1 MKLTKETIQQLG
13 ESGIYEALEN
23 ERKSVFSTYSYAISE
38 KDVNEIALKI
48 IKQEIAGFNNAVDNF
63 SEKFQQKLEK
73 RIKAKIKIALSNKN
87 DPDKAYE
94 IITKYIE
101 GRFNSPQSYRQAER
115 SFDRLNSFF
124 ERNEYETSSLLFE
137 MLLKNN
143 DVFRE
148 NVRFIINEKAS
159 QILTQILTQELKNR
173 KYTICDNKT
182 LNQAIRKYIGVYEGN
197 LEAELNALVQ
207 SKPASNIK
215 IKIRISPTGYNPT
228 NSQPQSKGT
237 TTNNTT
243 VKPNDSKIAEGR
255 SQPIVKTTSP
265 KSAIS
270 TNSTK
275 ASAQRSTKSF
285 YDLIDPNKE
294 YTQEEYDQII
304 SDNYLYPEELELLN
318 YIYGNGL
325 NKKHTNKLSEDQKTK
340 LKKLTTTI
348 KKLLLMHKN
357 GVDPKRQYREGK
369 SPEEDNQQITNPKNV
384 DEEQKILIKVPEK
397 GKTSSSIATKIL
409 REGAEAIKPEGT
421 QTSEEV
427 IKPATT
433 PVSDAITEV
442 PEESG
447 ETAQEPETKAVTIS
461 DTSAET
467 NKGKGEVPDEPE
479 DTQTPEKEIE
489 QADTPVLDANTIAP
503 EESDEATQ
511 ERPEMEATAISDTD
525 TKTIEEES
533 KVPYEPET
541 TQTSEEVIKP
551 ATDAITEVP
560 EESGET
566 AQEPET
572 KAVTISDTSAET
584 DKGKGEVSDEPEDT
598 QTSEEVIEQAGT
610 PVPDAITEVP
620 EESGETAQESET
632 KAVTISDAR
641 TTEIEETPEEE
652 TATKVEPENN
662 SSIEASLD
670 KETIVSEDQATEE
683 GTNKEASSNAITKEE
698 QGSTVPKRRKYVKYN
713 SNSLYQLIGS
723 DKEYANTKTDIIIN
737 TLTNEEQDFINR
749 LFTNGLGNPP
759 ADKISGKDKN
769 KIVTIV
775 GKIRRRIESNDTL
788 IDIIISELPPEK
800 MELITKYGNGTITDE
815 DKEKYKNLTF
825 EISEKLNK
833 INPFYDLID
842 PKKEYT
848 QEEYDIIINTLSDK
862 ELTFINSKYTSG
874 YDKKPTS
881 TFNSAEYIKLTSIII
896 KVKRRLSTY
905 CTSKSFYEYIDREK
919 KVPRE
924 YIDILINKL
933 SPNKKKELNDRF
945 ENGFDQPP
953 TSIPNKSNIVIHN
966 RIIIILR
973 GRIFSL
979 TTLNELINKD
989 GKYTEQQIKIVLSVL
1004 SVKEKEFLIEIF
1016 GNELN
1021 NIQKPTSGKISQK
1034 LANITMKIRSLL
1046 KELEQTDEEQFLEKN
1061 GKNKRRKNRKNKRRK
1076 NRPFYELLGGNI
1088 VLINLLLEKQG
1099 QDRKSVVNKLFGN
1112 GLDKPS
1118 TISLDDEG
1126 AKIYRSIT
1134 QTIKSQIPNYPS
1146 NQLDEHNFYEQ
1157 INQIITKPRSIDNLQ
1172 RIIEHSLTEDEITI
1186 ILKRYSYGLNNP
1198 PTTILDDDTYKEY
1211 INIVIKFKEGIKKSK
1226 SKSFHDEVDEERKY
1240 SNDEFNAALN
1250 SLTPLQKE
1258 AIIKVYGPDLGG
1270 SIPYKASQKDI
1281 HNCDNAITKVKKFL
1295 ESGKGAMQAHGNNS
1309 RSRDFYYKETTTFL
1323 KQPPEIPLQDILET
1337 LEASIIYHTCIERYS
1352 YEDLREILD
1361 MHEEAI
1367 QKIEENALGKLN
1379 DYIIAHNGI
1388 GEETEKDSKKV
1399 LQKKL

>member
-13 ESGIYEALEN
+13 ESGIYDALED

-38 KDVNEIALKI
+38 KDVNSMALEI
-48 IKQEIAGFNNAVDNF
+48 IKQKIAGFNNDVDNF
-63 SEKFQQKLEK
+63 NENFQQKLEK

-143 DVFRE
+143 DIFRE

-159 QILTQILTQELKNR
+159 TILEQILTQELKNR

-215 IKIRISPTGYNPT
+215 IKIRISPTGYN
-228 NSQPQSKGT
+228 SAKQQPQSKGT
-237 TTNNTT
+237 TTNNAT
-243 VKPNDSKIAEGR
+243 VKPNDPKIAKGR
-255 SQPIVKTTSP
+255 SQPVVKPTSP
-265 KSAIS
+265 KNTTP
-270 TNSTK
+270 TNPTK
-275 ASAQRSTKSF
+275 TGAQRSSKSF

-357 GVDPKRQYREGK
+357 GVDPKRQYREVK

-427 IKPATT
+427 IEQAAT
-433 PVSDAITEV
+433 PVSDT
-442 PEESG
+442 
-447 ETAQEPETKAVTIS
+447 
-461 DTSAET
+461 
-467 NKGKGEVPDEPE
+467 
-479 DTQTPEKEIE
+479 
-489 QADTPVLDANTIAP
+489 NTIAP

-511 ERPEMEATAISDTD
+511 ERPEMETTAISDTD
-525 TKTIEEES
+525 TKTSEEES

-551 ATDAITEVP
+551 ATDAIIEVT
-560 EESGET
+560 EESGEA

-572 KAVTISDTSAET
+572 KAVIISDTSAET
-584 DKGKGEVSDEPEDT
+584 DKGKGEVSEEPEDVP
-598 QTSEEVIEQAGT
+598 SEEIIKPAT
-610 PVPDAITEVP
+610 DANTV
-620 EESGETAQESET
+620 AQEPET
-632 KAVTISDAR
+632 KTSAISDAR
-641 TTEIEETPEEE
+641 TTEREETPEKG
-652 TATKVEPENN
+652 TATKEEPENN
-662 SSIEASLD
+662 SIIEASLD
-670 KETIVSEDQATEE
+670 KETVVSEDQATEE
-683 GTNKEASSNAITKEE
+683 ETNKEASSNAITKEE
-698 QGSTVPKRRKYVKYN
+698 QGSTTPKRRKYVKYN

-749 LFTNGLGNPP
+749 LFTNGLDNPP

-848 QEEYDIIINTLSDK
+848 QEEYDKIINTLSDK

-966 RIIIILR
+966 KIIIILR

-1061 GKNKRRKNRKNKRRK
+1061 GKNKRRKNR
-1076 NRPFYELLGGNI
+1076 PFYELLGGNI

-1118 TISLDDEG
+1118 TISLDDKE

-1146 NQLDEHNFYEQ
+1146 NQLDEHNFYKQ

-1211 INIVIKFKEGIKKSK
+1211 INIVIKLKEGIKKSK
-1226 SKSFHDEVDEERKY
+1226 SKSFRDEVDEERKH
-1240 SNDEFNAALN
+1240 SDDEFNAALN

-1323 KQPPEIPLQDILET
+1323 KRPPEIPLKDILEP

-1352 YEDLREILD
+1352 YEDLREMSD

-1367 QKIEENALGKLN
+1367 KKIEENALGKIN

-1388 GEETEKDSKKV
+1388 GEETEKDSRKV
-1399 LQKKL
+1399 LQKNFKVQ

>member
-13 ESGIYEALEN
+13 ESGIYDALED

-38 KDVNEIALKI
+38 KDVNSMALEI
-48 IKQEIAGFNNAVDNF
+48 IKQKIAGFNNDVDNF
-63 SEKFQQKLEK
+63 NENFQQKLEK

-101 GRFNSPQSYRQAER
+101 GRFKSPQSYRQAER

-159 QILTQILTQELKNR
+159 TILEQILTQELKNR

-215 IKIRISPTGYNPT
+215 IKIRISPTGYN
-228 NSQPQSKGT
+228 SAKQQPQSKGT

-243 VKPNDSKIAEGR
+243 VKPNDSKKAEGR
-255 SQPIVKTTSP
+255 SQQVVKSMSP
-265 KSAIS
+265 KNTTP
-270 TNSTK
+270 TNPTK
-275 ASAQRSTKSF
+275 TGAQRSSKSF
-285 YDLIDPNKE
+285 YDSQGKDGENP
-294 YTQEEYDQII
+294 T
-304 SDNYLYPEELELLN
+304 
-318 YIYGNGL
+318 
-325 NKKHTNKLSEDQKTK
+325 
-340 LKKLTTTI
+340 
-348 KKLLLMHKN
+348 
-357 GVDPKRQYREGK
+357 RQYQ
-369 SPEEDNQQITNPKNV
+369 SQITHPDTTAEPQKVLINTPLANSFAFQAQKQK
-384 DEEQKILIKVPEK
+384 DKEENKVPDESK
-397 GKTSSSIATKIL
+397 
-409 REGAEAIKPEGT
+409 GT
-421 QTSEEV
+421 QTPEEV
-427 IKPATT
+427 IKPAT
-433 PVSDAITEV
+433 DAIIEV
-442 PEESG
+442 TEESG

-467 NKGKGEVPDEPE
+467 NKEKSEVPDEPE
-479 DTQTPEKEIE
+479 ITQ
-489 QADTPVLDANTIAP
+489 A
-503 EESDEATQ
+503 
-511 ERPEMEATAISDTD
+511 
-525 TKTIEEES
+525 
-533 KVPYEPET
+533 
-541 TQTSEEVIKP
+541 SEEVIEQ
-551 ATDAITEVP
+551 ATDAIVT

-572 KAVTISDTSAET
+572 KTVTISDTTNET
-584 DKGKGEVSDEPEDT
+584 NKEKSEVSDEPEDT

-698 QGSTVPKRRKYVKYN
+698 QGSTAPKRRKYVKYN

-749 LFTNGLGNPP
+749 LFTNGLDNPP

-848 QEEYDIIINTLSDK
+848 QEEYDKIINTLSDK

-905 CTSKSFYEYIDREK
+905 CTSKSFYEYINREK

-1099 QDRKSVVNKLFGN
+1099 QDRKSVVNKRFGN
-1112 GLDKPS
+1112 GLDKPP
-1118 TISLDDEG
+1118 TISLNDEET
-1126 AKIYRSIT
+1126 KIYNSIT

-1323 KQPPEIPLQDILET
+1323 KQPPEIPLQDILEP

>member
-13 ESGIYEALEN
+13 ESGIYDALEY

-38 KDVNEIALKI
+38 KDVNSMALEI
-48 IKQEIAGFNNAVDNF
+48 IKQKIAGFNNDVDNF
-63 SEKFQQKLEK
+63 NENFQQKLEK

-215 IKIRISPTGYNPT
+215 IKIRISPTGYN
-228 NSQPQSKGT
+228 SAKQQPQSKGT

-243 VKPNDSKIAEGR
+243 VKLNDPKIAKGR
-255 SQPIVKTTSP
+255 SQPVVKPTSP
-265 KSAIS
+265 KNTTP
-270 TNSTK
+270 TNPTK
-275 ASAQRSTKSF
+275 TSAQDASKSF
-285 YDLIDPNKE
+285 YDSQGKDGENP
-294 YTQEEYDQII
+294 T
-304 SDNYLYPEELELLN
+304 
-318 YIYGNGL
+318 
-325 NKKHTNKLSEDQKTK
+325 
-340 LKKLTTTI
+340 
-348 KKLLLMHKN
+348 
-357 GVDPKRQYREGK
+357 RQYQ
-369 SPEEDNQQITNPKNV
+369 SQITYPDTTAEPQKVLINTPLANSFAFQAQKQK
-384 DEEQKILIKVPEK
+384 DKEENKVPDESK
-397 GKTSSSIATKIL
+397 
-409 REGAEAIKPEGT
+409 GT
-421 QTSEEV
+421 QT
-427 IKPATT
+427 P
-433 PVSDAITEV
+433 
-442 PEESG
+442 
-447 ETAQEPETKAVTIS
+447 
-461 DTSAET
+461 
-467 NKGKGEVPDEPE
+467 
-479 DTQTPEKEIE
+479 
-489 QADTPVLDANTIAP
+489 
-503 EESDEATQ
+503 
-511 ERPEMEATAISDTD
+511 
-525 TKTIEEES
+525 
-533 KVPYEPET
+533 
-541 TQTSEEVIKP
+541 EEVIKP

-572 KAVTISDTSAET
+572 KAVTISDTSTET
-584 DKGKGEVSDEPEDT
+584 DKGKGEVSEEPKDVP
-598 QTSEEVIEQAGT
+598 SEEIIK
-610 PVPDAITEVP
+610 PVSDAITEVP
-620 EESGETAQESET
+620 EESGETAQEPETKAVTISDTSTETDKGKGEVSEEPKDASSEEIIKPATDAIIEVTEESGEAAQEPET

-641 TTEIEETPEEE
+641 TTEREETPEEE
-652 TATKVEPENN
+652 TTTKEEPENN

-698 QGSTVPKRRKYVKYN
+698 QGSTAPKRRKYVK

-737 TLTNEEQDFINR
+737 TLTKEEQDFINR
-749 LFTNGLGNPP
+749 SFTKGLDNPP
-759 ADKISGKDKN
+759 ADKISGKDRN
-769 KIVTIV
+769 KFVTIIN
-775 GKIRRRIESNDTL
+775 KIRRRIESNDTL

-800 MELITKYGNGTITDE
+800 LELIIKYGNGTITDE

-848 QEEYDIIINTLSDK
+848 QEEYDKIINTLSDK

-1046 KELEQTDEEQFLEKN
+1046 KELKQTDEEQFLEKN

-1118 TISLDDEG
+1118 TISLDDKE

-1146 NQLDEHNFYEQ
+1146 NQLDEHNFYKQ
-1157 INQIITKPRSIDNLQ
+1157 INQIISKPRSIDNLQ
-1172 RIIEHSLTEDEITI
+1172 RIIEHSLTKDEITI
-1186 ILKRYSYGLNNP
+1186 ILMRYSYGLKNP
-1198 PTTILDDDTYKEY
+1198 PTTVLDDEIYKEY
-1211 INIVIKFKEGIKKSK
+1211 INIVIKLKEGIKKSK
-1226 SKSFHDEVDEERKY
+1226 SKSFRDEVDEERKH
-1240 SNDEFNAALN
+1240 SADEFNAALN

-1258 AIIKVYGPDLGG
+1258 AIKKVYGPDLGG

-1295 ESGKGAMQAHGNNS
+1295 KSGKGAMQAHGNNS

-1379 DYIIAHNGI
+1379 DYIIAHNVI